1 MAHEL
6 DETTGRAAM
15 AYAVGSAVPWHG
27 LGQTID
33 PKATP
38 EEWQRAAGIE
48 WEAKRTPV
56 VFNNIKD
63 EYQEWKDK
71 HVLYRSDTGMPL
83 SVVSDDYQIVQPA
96 HVMGFFGTLAEQG
109 GFQIE
114 TVGAIREGRR
124 IWALARVGENA
135 KIMDDAVAP
144 YLLLATSYDAS
155 MATVAKFTTVRCVCN
170 NTLQAA
176 LKNNAGKKQV
186 SIPHSALFKPEQV
199 RAELGIALNSW
210 EEFKLKAG
218 AMAKTK
224 ITDKVMDDYL
234 QELLEPFIPYG
245 TTYNPEK
252 VRASKGYQR
261 ITQLFHGGQL
271 GTGQEAINGTV
282 WGLVQAVG
290 QYVDHEKGRLQD
302 NRLDAAWFGPGA
314 KIKDAAWELAE
325 KVAA

>member
-6 DETTGRAAM
+6 SIAADGRAEM
-15 AYAVGSAVPWHG
+15 AYVGSATPWHG

-33 PKATP
+33 PNATP

-63 EYQEWKDK
+63 EYQQWDDK

-96 HVMGFFGTLAEQG
+96 QVMGFFGTLAEQG

-135 KIMDDAVAP
+135 KIMDDEVAP

-155 MATVAKFTTVRCVCN
+155 MATVAKFTTVRVVCN
-170 NTLQAA
+170 NTLQAS

-199 RAELGIALNSW
+199 RTGLGIALNSW

-218 AMAKTK
+218 AMATMK

-261 ITQLFHGGQL
+261 VTQLFHGGQL
-271 GTGQEAINGTV
+271 GTGQEAINGSV